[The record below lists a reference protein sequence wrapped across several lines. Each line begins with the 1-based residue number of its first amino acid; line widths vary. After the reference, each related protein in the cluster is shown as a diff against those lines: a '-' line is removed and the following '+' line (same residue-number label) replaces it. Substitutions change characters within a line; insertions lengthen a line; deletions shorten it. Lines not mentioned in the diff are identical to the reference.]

1 MEIEKNKVPCLD
13 LYHILNFFIQGHIL
27 NSDIAFLA
35 LPCHRVRDQNRE
47 ITKTTTPLSH
57 FCLEKKEKLCNV
69 HNVHSSGC
77 ACWAIYQPT
86 KYDLLLL
93 YGPFNTKKILALLLP
108 APQESHL
115 DYNHTTHGIKPLV
128 KKWSLLHLDLETLKT
143 TLSYSPKNI
152 KSSIFVCFSGI
163 FTSSCERINVAG
175 LHFICSL
182 FFKIALPITI
192 ALPMVIKSEE
202 KSQSLSKW
210 PFFPLCTKGKIF
222 HN

>member
-1 MEIEKNKVPCLD
+1 MRVEL
-13 LYHILNFFIQGHIL
+13 FINPQSMICF
-27 NSDIAFLA
+27 SFM
-35 LPCHRVRDQNRE
+35 V
-47 ITKTTTPLSH
+47 LSTH
-57 FCLEKKEKLCNV
+57 
-69 HNVHSSGC
+69 
-77 ACWAIYQPT
+77 
-86 KYDLLLL
+86 
-93 YGPFNTKKILALLLP
+93 KKILALLLP

-143 TLSYSPKNI
+143 TLSYSPKI
-152 KSSIFVCFSGI
+152 IQRSIFVCFSGI

-182 FFKIALPITI
+182 FFKIALP
-192 ALPMVIKSEE
+192 MVIKSEE

-210 PFFPLCTKGKIF
+210 PFLPLCTKGKIF

>member
-1 MEIEKNKVPCLD
+1 MEIEKNKVLCLD

-35 LPCHRVRDQNRE
+35 LPCHRARDQNRNN
-47 ITKTTTPLSH
+47 K
-57 FCLEKKEKLCNV
+57 N
-69 HNVHSSGC
+69 HSSSLPFLPWKKKKSC
-77 ACWAIYQPT
+77 AMCI
-86 KYDLLLL
+86 KFILLAVRVELFINPQSMICFSFMVL
-93 YGPFNTKKILALLLP
+93 STHKKILALLLP

-143 TLSYSPKNI
+143 TLSYSPKII
-152 KSSIFVCFSGI
+152 KRSIFVCFSGI

-182 FFKIALPITI
+182 FFKIALP
-192 ALPMVIKSEE
+192 MVIKSEKP
-202 KSQSLSKW
+202 KS
-210 PFFPLCTKGKIF
+210 F
-222 HN
+222 

>member
-1 MEIEKNKVPCLD
+1 MLRSLSYSKLF
-13 LYHILNFFIQGHIL
+13 HSG
-27 NSDIAFLA
+27 
-35 LPCHRVRDQNRE
+35 
-47 ITKTTTPLSH
+47 SH
-57 FCLEKKEKLCNV
+57 FKFWHSLFSPAMSLSEGSEQRNNKN
-69 HNVHSSGC
+69 HSSSLSFLPWKKKKSC
-77 ACWAIYQPT
+77 AMCI
-86 KYDLLLL
+86 KFILLAVRVELFINPQSMICFSFMVL
-93 YGPFNTKKILALLLP
+93 STQKKILALLLP

-143 TLSYSPKNI
+143 TLSYSPKII
-152 KSSIFVCFSGI
+152 KRSIFVCFSGI

-210 PFFPLCTKGKIF
+210 TFLPLCTKGKIF